1 MYIGFEKIKPT
12 EVIKGYHG
20 KFIHTKTMTMAFWDV
35 EAGATIPVHHHIHEQ
50 ICQVLEGKFE
60 LTVDGEQRIY
70 EPGGVVV
77 IPSNVPHGGVAI
89 TNCKLMDMFS
99 PVREDY
105 KF

>member
-1 MYIGFEKIKPT
+1 MYIAFEQIAPKEI
-12 EVIKGYHG
+12 IKGYHG
-20 KFIHTKTMTMAFWDV
+20 KFIHTETMTMAFWEV
-35 EAGATIPVHHHIHEQ
+35 EAGATIPVHHHVHEQ

-60 LTVDGEQRIY
+60 LTVDGERKVY

-77 IPSNVPHGGVAI
+77 IPSHVPHGGVAI